1 MNMNISM
8 LNVAKNKKDITYH
21 IIKLKTKERAEGK

>member
-8 LNVAKNKKDITYH
+8 LNVAKNNKDIIYH
-21 IIKLKTKERAEGK
+21 AIKLKTKERMEGK